1 MKKKELKQQ
10 VKEMT
15 VEALNDEQLA
25 LLKEQFGYKIQ
36 RATGQL
42 KKSHRMK
49 EVRRSVARIKTILT
63 QKQHEKNEAS
73 V

>member
-15 VEALNDEQLA
+15 VAALNEEQLM
-25 LLKEQFGYKIQ
+25 LLKEQFSYKVQ

-49 EVRRSVARIKTILT
+49 EIRQSIARIKTLLG
-63 QKQHEKNEAS
+63 QKEREAS
-73 V
+73 EKV